1 MPDVIGLVT
10 STVNNKKIKEVD
22 KKKTDLNG
30 LVKKINYNAK
40 ILKTEWKHFTTLIM
54 IKFTSEIFDS
64 H

>member
-40 ILKTEWKHFTTLIM
+40 ILKTE
-54 IKFTSEIFDS
+54 
-64 H
+64 

>member
-1 MPDVIGLVT
+1 MLLDWLLLLLIIQKLKKLIKKPDL
-10 STVNNKKIKEVD
+10 S
-22 KKKTDLNG
+22 G

-54 IKFTSEIFDS
+54 IKFTSEILDFS